1 MDFERLGVFYLG
13 REVEAADMQPTD
25 QALLYDSSDLTTH
38 AVIVGMT
45 GSGKTGLG
53 VDLIEEAA
61 IDGIPV
67 LAIDPKGDL
76 TNLALAFPN
85 LAPEDFEPWVNARE
99 AERLG
104 VSVREYAAQQAQ
116 AWRDGLAQWDQDG
129 TRIERLRQA
138 ADVVVYTPG
147 SSAGRG
153 ISVLRSFAAPP
164 RAVLDDPD
172 LMRDRLEATATS
184 VLTLMGGSA
193 DPLGREHILLSNIF
207 EHAWRA
213 GTDLDVAGLIHAVQ
227 QPPFKQL
234 GVMDLDTVFPAK
246 DRLKLALGL
255 NGLLAAPTFAAWT
268 TGDPLNIEALL
279 HGPDGKARVAVV
291 SIAHLSDAERM
302 FFLTLLLSE
311 TVAWTRS
318 QSGTSSLRAMVYI
331 DELFG
336 FLPPVAEPPSKKPLL
351 TLLKQARAFG
361 VGLALATQNPVDLDY
376 KALSNAG
383 TWFVG
388 RLQTERDKQRLAEG
402 LNAASEGALSVTEI
416 ADIIGRLPKRTF
428 LLHDVHAKRPAVFQ
442 TRWAMSYLA
451 GPLTRDQIRLLGER
465 GLGQAPGAAGG
476 RLAGGSALPVG
487 TGEASNGAPVTVA
500 GGGSQGGAVGTTG
513 RSPEASRNSTGAA
526 IAKPAGGASTGS
538 PGATSAAPAAAV
550 PPGARPFL
558 PPHVPQVFLSARVAT
573 GARYFPMALGV
584 ADVHY
589 ESKSQN
595 VSTDRRFVRLAD
607 FREGMVAIEFAEG
620 EAADVALESLER
632 EPAPGLAFDALPDTD
647 TSAAAVKRWQDG
659 FMRWLRTDGA
669 LTLLRH
675 KDLKLVAAPDES
687 EQQFRLRCSQALR
700 EQRDAALDKVRKRYE
715 SKLTTLQR
723 RELQK
728 EQAVQRETQQAGART
743 TDAAVTVGTAILGAL
758 FGRKAPSTSKI
769 GTSINKGTRV
779 FQDRGD
785 VARAKEALAQT
796 QAEMAALE
804 AEMQSELAAVSAAPV
819 QAEAIQLDTVSVA
832 PTARDIAVR
841 YVGVAWVPYLQGADG
856 RWNVRA

>member
-13 REVEAADMQPTD
+13 REVDAAGMQPTD
-25 QALLYDSSDLTTH
+25 QVLLYDSSDLTTH

-76 TNLALAFPN
+76 TNLALAFPD
-85 LAPEDFEPWVNARE
+85 LAPADFEPWVSARE
-99 AERLG
+99 AEREG
-104 VSVREYAAQQAQ
+104 VGVAEYAARQAQ
-116 AWRDGLAQWDQDG
+116 AWRDGLAQWGQDG
-129 TRIERLRQA
+129 ARIARLKQA

-153 ISVLRSFAAPP
+153 ISVLRSFAAPG

-184 VLTLMGGSA
+184 VLTLMGASA

-207 EHAWRA
+207 EHFWRA
-213 GTDLDVAGLIHAVQ
+213 GADLDVAALIHAVQ

-268 TGDPLNIEALL
+268 AGDPLDIESLL

-318 QSGTSSLRAMVYI
+318 QSGTSSLRALVYI

-402 LNAASEGALSVTEI
+402 LNAASEGALAVGEI
-416 ADIIGRLPKRTF
+416 ADVIGRLPKRTF
-428 LLHDVHAKRPAVFQ
+428 FLHDVHAKRPVVFQ

-451 GPLTRDQIRLLGER
+451 GPLTRDQIRMLAER
-465 GLGQAPGAAGG
+465 GLGQAPGGGAAG
-476 RLAGGSALPVG
+476 
-487 TGEASNGAPVTVA
+487 TAPL
-500 GGGSQGGAVGTTG
+500 
-513 RSPEASRNSTGAA
+513 
-526 IAKPAGGASTGS
+526 
-538 PGATSAAPAAAV
+538 ATSAPATSAQATPTPAAAAPATAV
-550 PPGARPFL
+550 PDGTRPFL

-573 GARYFPMALGV
+573 GARYFPMALGI

-589 ESKSQN
+589 ESKTNN
-595 VSTDRRFVRLAD
+595 VSTDKRFVRLAD
-607 FREGMVAIEFAEG
+607 FREGVVAVEFGEG
-620 EAADVALESLER
+620 EAADVALEQLQR
-632 EPAPGLAFDALPDTD
+632 EPAPGLAFDAFPGTD

-659 FMRWLRTDGA
+659 FERWLRTEGA

-675 KDLKLVAAPDES
+675 KGLKLVSAPGES

-700 EQRDAALDKVRKRYE
+700 EQRDAAMDKVRKRFE
-715 SKLTTLQR
+715 AKRTTLER

-728 EQAVQRETQQAGART
+728 EQAVQRESQQAGART
-743 TDAAVTVGTAILGAL
+743 TEAVVTVGTTILGAL
-758 FGRKAPSTSKI
+758 FGRKAPSASRI
-769 GTSINKGTRV
+769 GTSINKGTRAY
-779 FQDRGD
+779 QDQGD

-796 QAEMAALE
+796 QAEKAALE
-804 AEMQSELAAVSAAPV
+804 AEMQGELAAVSATPV
-819 QAEAIQLDTVSVA
+819 QAETIELDTVSVT
-832 PTARDIAVR
+832 PTARDVAVR
-841 YVGVAWVPYLQGADG
+841 YLGVAWVPYLQGADG

>member
-13 REVEAADMQPTD
+13 REVDAAGMQPTD
-25 QALLYDSSDLTTH
+25 QVLLYDSSDLTTH

-76 TNLALAFPN
+76 TNLALAFPD
-85 LAPEDFEPWVNARE
+85 LAPADFEPWVSARE
-99 AERLG
+99 AEREG
-104 VSVREYAAQQAQ
+104 VGVAEYAARQAQ
-116 AWRDGLAQWDQDG
+116 AWRDGLAQWGQDG
-129 TRIERLRQA
+129 ARIARLKQA

-153 ISVLRSFAAPP
+153 ISVLRSFAAPG

-184 VLTLMGGSA
+184 VLTLMGASA

-207 EHAWRA
+207 EHFWRA
-213 GTDLDVAGLIHAVQ
+213 GADLDVAGLINAVQ
-227 QPPFKQL
+227 QPSFKRL

-268 TGDPLNIEALL
+268 AGDPLDIESLL

-318 QSGTSSLRAMVYI
+318 QSGTSSLRALVYV

-402 LNAASEGALSVTEI
+402 LNAASEGALAVGEI
-416 ADIIGRLPKRTF
+416 ADVIGRLPKRTF
-428 LLHDVHAKRPAVFQ
+428 FLHDVHAKRPVVFQ

-451 GPLTRDQIRLLGER
+451 GPLTRDQIRVLAER
-465 GLGQAPGAAGG
+465 GLGQAPGGGAAG
-476 RLAGGSALPVG
+476 
-487 TGEASNGAPVTVA
+487 TAPL
-500 GGGSQGGAVGTTG
+500 
-513 RSPEASRNSTGAA
+513 
-526 IAKPAGGASTGS
+526 
-538 PGATSAAPAAAV
+538 ATSAPATSAPATPTPAAAV
-550 PPGARPFL
+550 PATAAPDGTRPFL

-573 GARYFPMALGV
+573 GARYFPMALGI

-589 ESKSQN
+589 ESKTNN
-595 VSTDRRFVRLAD
+595 VSTDKRFVRLAD
-607 FREGMVAIEFAEG
+607 FREGVVAVEFGEG
-620 EAADVALESLER
+620 EAADVALEQLQR
-632 EPAPGLAFDALPDTD
+632 EPAPGLAFDAFPGTD

-659 FMRWLRTDGA
+659 FERWLRTEGA

-675 KDLKLVAAPDES
+675 KGLKLVSAPGES

-700 EQRDAALDKVRKRYE
+700 EQRDAAMDKVRKRFE
-715 SKLTTLQR
+715 AKRTTLER

-728 EQAVQRETQQAGART
+728 EQAVQRESQQAGART
-743 TDAAVTVGTAILGAL
+743 TEAVVTVGTTILGAL
-758 FGRKAPSTSKI
+758 FGRKAPSASRI
-769 GTSINKGTRV
+769 GTSINKGTRAY
-779 FQDRGD
+779 QDQGD

-796 QAEMAALE
+796 QAEKAALE
-804 AEMQSELAAVSAAPV
+804 AEMQGELAAVSATPV
-819 QAEAIQLDTVSVA
+819 QAETIELDTVSVT
-832 PTARDIAVR
+832 PTARDVAVR
-841 YVGVAWVPYLQGADG
+841 YLGVAWVPYLQGADG

>member
-13 REVEAADMQPTD
+13 REVDAAGMQPTD
-25 QALLYDSSDLTTH
+25 QVLLYDSSDLTTH

-76 TNLALAFPN
+76 TNLALAFPD
-85 LAPEDFEPWVNARE
+85 LAPADFEPWVSARE
-99 AERLG
+99 AEREG
-104 VSVREYAAQQAQ
+104 VSVTEYAARQAQ
-116 AWRDGLAQWDQDG
+116 AWRDGLAQWGQDG
-129 TRIERLRQA
+129 ARIARLKQA

-153 ISVLRSFAAPP
+153 ISVLRSFAAPG

-184 VLTLMGGSA
+184 VLTLMGASA

-213 GTDLDVAGLIHAVQ
+213 GTDLDVAGLINAVQ
-227 QPPFKQL
+227 QPSFKRL

-268 TGDPLNIEALL
+268 AGDPLDIESLL

-318 QSGTSSLRAMVYI
+318 QSGTSSLRALVYV

-402 LNAASEGALSVTEI
+402 LNAASEGALAVGEI
-416 ADIIGRLPKRTF
+416 ADVIGRLPKRTF
-428 LLHDVHAKRPAVFQ
+428 FLHDVHAKRPVVFQ

-451 GPLTRDQIRLLGER
+451 GPLTRDQIRVLAER
-465 GLGQAPGAAGG
+465 GLGQAPDARAGAAGSG
-476 RLAGGSALPVG
+476 GALPAAAGAASADGAVSAALGSGLGSAD
-487 TGEASNGAPVTVA
+487 TS
-500 GGGSQGGAVGTTG
+500 
-513 RSPEASRNSTGAA
+513 STGAA
-526 IAKPAGGASTGS
+526 GTVPL
-538 PGATSAAPAAAV
+538 ATAAPATPAPATAV
-550 PPGARPFL
+550 PDGTRPFL

-573 GARYFPMALGV
+573 GARYFPMALGI

-589 ESKSQN
+589 ESKTNN
-595 VSTDRRFVRLAD
+595 VSTDKRFVRLAD
-607 FREGMVAIEFAEG
+607 FREGVVAVEFGEG
-620 EAADVALESLER
+620 EAADVALEQLQR
-632 EPAPGLAFDALPDTD
+632 EPAPGLAFDAFPGTD

-659 FMRWLRTDGA
+659 FERWLRTEGA

-675 KDLKLVAAPDES
+675 KGLKLVSAPGET

-700 EQRDAALDKVRKRYE
+700 EQRDAAMDKVRKRFE
-715 SKLTTLQR
+715 AKRTTLER

-728 EQAVQRETQQAGART
+728 EQAVQRESQQAGART
-743 TDAAVTVGTAILGAL
+743 TEAVVTVGTTILGAL
-758 FGRKAPSTSKI
+758 FGRKAPSASRI
-769 GTSINKGTRV
+769 GTSINKGTRAY
-779 FQDRGD
+779 QDQGD

-796 QAEMAALE
+796 QAEKAALE
-804 AEMQSELAAVSAAPV
+804 AEMQGELAAVSATPV
-819 QAEAIQLDTVSVA
+819 QAETIELDTVSVT
-832 PTARDIAVR
+832 PTARDVAVR
-841 YVGVAWVPYLQGADG
+841 YLGVAWVPYLQGADG

>member
-13 REVEAADMQPTD
+13 REVEAADMRPTD

-85 LAPEDFEPWVNARE
+85 LAPADFEPWVNARE

-104 VSVREYAAQQAQ
+104 VSVQEYAAQQAH
-116 AWRDGLAQWDQDG
+116 AWKEGLAQWDQDG
-129 TRIERLRQA
+129 TRIERLRRA

-153 ISVLRSFAAPP
+153 ISVLRSFAAPG

-184 VLTLMGGSA
+184 VLTLMGASA

-207 EHAWRA
+207 EHAWRS
-213 GTDLDVAGLIHAVQ
+213 GTDLDVAGLINAVQ
-227 QPPFKQL
+227 QPPFKRL

-246 DRLKLALGL
+246 ERLKLALGL

-268 TGDPLNIEALL
+268 AGDPLNIEALL

-402 LNAASEGALSVTEI
+402 LNAASAGALTVEEI
-416 ADIIGRLPKRTF
+416 ADVIGRLPKRTF

-451 GPLTRDQIRLLGER
+451 GPLTRDQIRLLAER
-465 GLGQAPGAAGG
+465 GLGQA
-476 RLAGGSALPVG
+476 AGGSA
-487 TGEASNGAPVTVA
+487 A
-500 GGGSQGGAVGTTG
+500 
-513 RSPEASRNSTGAA
+513 GAA
-526 IAKPAGGASTGS
+526 V
-538 PGATSAAPAAAV
+538 PAAAV
-550 PPGARPFL
+550 SGLGSANDAPVGAAGSAPGGQSSGGAPIAMPAPATAVPDGTRPFL
-558 PPHVPQVFLSARVAT
+558 PPHVPQVFLPTRVAT
-573 GARYFPMALGV
+573 GARYFPMALGI

-589 ESKSQN
+589 ESKTNN
-595 VSTDRRFVRLAD
+595 VSADKRFVRLAD
-607 FREGMVAIEFAEG
+607 FREGMVAVEFAEG
-620 EAADVALESLER
+620 EAADVALEQLQR
-632 EPAPGLAFDALPDTD
+632 EPTPGLAFDAPPDTD

-659 FMRWLRTDGA
+659 FERWLRTEGA

-675 KDLKLVAAPDES
+675 KELKLVSAPDET

-700 EQRDAALDKVRKRYE
+700 EQRDAAMDKVRKRFE
-715 SKLTTLQR
+715 AKRTTLER

-728 EQAVQRETQQAGART
+728 EQVVQRETQQAGART
-743 TDAAVTVGTAILGAL
+743 TEAVVTAGTAILGAL
-758 FGRKAPSTSKI
+758 FGRKAPSASKI
-769 GTSINKGTRV
+769 GSSINKGTRV
-779 FQDRGD
+779 LQDRGD

-796 QAEMAALE
+796 QAEKAALE
-804 AEMQSELAAVSAAPV
+804 AEMQSELAAVSATPV
-819 QAEAIQLDTVSVA
+819 QAEAIQLDTVSVT

-841 YVGVAWVPYLQGADG
+841 YLGVAWVPYLQGADG

>member
-13 REVEAADMQPTD
+13 REVETADMRPTD

-85 LAPEDFEPWVNARE
+85 LAPADFEPWVNARE

-104 VSVREYAAQQAQ
+104 VSVQEYAAQQAQ
-116 AWRDGLAQWDQDG
+116 AWKDGLAQWDQDG
-129 TRIERLRQA
+129 TRIERLRRA

-153 ISVLRSFAAPP
+153 ISVLRSFAAPG

-184 VLTLMGGSA
+184 VLTLMGASA

-213 GTDLDVAGLIHAVQ
+213 GTDLDVAGLINAVQ
-227 QPPFKQL
+227 QPPFKRL

-268 TGDPLNIEALL
+268 AGDPLNIEALL

-402 LNAASEGALSVTEI
+402 LNAASAGALTVEEI
-416 ADIIGRLPKRTF
+416 ADVIGRLPKRTF

-451 GPLTRDQIRLLGER
+451 GPLTRDQIRLLAER
-465 GLGQAPGAAGG
+465 GLGQA
-476 RLAGGSALPVG
+476 AGGSA
-487 TGEASNGAPVTVA
+487 A
-500 GGGSQGGAVGTTG
+500 
-513 RSPEASRNSTGAA
+513 GAA
-526 IAKPAGGASTGS
+526 V
-538 PGATSAAPAAAV
+538 PAAAV
-550 PPGARPFL
+550 SGLGSANDAPVGAAGSVPGGQSSGGAPVATPAPATAVPDGTRPFL
-558 PPHVPQVFLSARVAT
+558 PPHVPQVFLPTRVASS
-573 GARYFPMALGV
+573 ARYFPMALGI

-589 ESKSQN
+589 ESKTNN
-595 VSTDRRFVRLAD
+595 VSADKRFVRLAD
-607 FREGMVAIEFAEG
+607 FREGMVAVEFAEG
-620 EAADVALESLER
+620 EAADVALEQLQR
-632 EPAPGLAFDALPDTD
+632 EPAPSLAFDAPPDTD

-659 FMRWLRTDGA
+659 FERWLRTEGA

-675 KDLKLVAAPDES
+675 KELKLVSAPDET

-700 EQRDAALDKVRKRYE
+700 EQRDAAMDKVRKRFE
-715 SKLTTLQR
+715 AKRTTLER

-728 EQAVQRETQQAGART
+728 EQVVQRETQQAGART
-743 TDAAVTVGTAILGAL
+743 TEAVVTAGTAILGAL
-758 FGRKAPSTSKI
+758 FGRKAPSASKI
-769 GTSINKGTRV
+769 GSSINKGTRV
-779 FQDRGD
+779 LQDRGD

-796 QAEMAALE
+796 QAEKAALE
-804 AEMQSELAAVSAAPV
+804 AEMRSELAAVSATPV
-819 QAEAIQLDTVSVA
+819 QAEAIQLDTVSVT

-841 YVGVAWVPYLQGADG
+841 YLGVAWVPYLQGADG

>member
-13 REVEAADMQPTD
+13 REVDAAGMQPTD
-25 QALLYDSSDLTTH
+25 QVLLYDSSDLTTH

-76 TNLALAFPN
+76 TNLALAFPD
-85 LAPEDFEPWVNARE
+85 LAPADFEPWVSARE
-99 AERLG
+99 AEREG
-104 VSVREYAAQQAQ
+104 VGVAEYAAQQAQ
-116 AWRDGLAQWDQDG
+116 TWRDGLAQWGQDG
-129 TRIERLRQA
+129 ARIARLKQA

-153 ISVLRSFAAPP
+153 ISVLRSFAAPG

-184 VLTLMGGSA
+184 VLTLMGASA

-213 GTDLDVAGLIHAVQ
+213 GTDLDVAGLINAVQ
-227 QPPFKQL
+227 QPSFKRL

-268 TGDPLNIEALL
+268 AGDPLDIESLL

-318 QSGTSSLRAMVYI
+318 QSGTSSLRALVYV

-402 LNAASEGALSVTEI
+402 LNAASEGALAVGEI
-416 ADIIGRLPKRTF
+416 ADVIGRLPKRTF
-428 LLHDVHAKRPAVFQ
+428 FLHDVHAKRPVVFQ

-451 GPLTRDQIRLLGER
+451 GPLTRDQIRVLAER
-465 GLGQAPGAAGG
+465 GLGQAPGGGAAG
-476 RLAGGSALPVG
+476 
-487 TGEASNGAPVTVA
+487 TAPL
-500 GGGSQGGAVGTTG
+500 
-513 RSPEASRNSTGAA
+513 
-526 IAKPAGGASTGS
+526 
-538 PGATSAAPAAAV
+538 ATSAPATSAPATPTPAAAV
-550 PPGARPFL
+550 PATAAPDGTRPFL

-573 GARYFPMALGV
+573 GARYFPMALGI

-589 ESKSQN
+589 ESKTNN
-595 VSTDRRFVRLAD
+595 VSTDKRFVRLAD
-607 FREGMVAIEFAEG
+607 FREGVVAVEFGEG
-620 EAADVALESLER
+620 EAADVALEQLQR
-632 EPAPGLAFDALPDTD
+632 EPAPGLAFDAFPGTD

-659 FMRWLRTDGA
+659 FERWLRTEGA

-675 KDLKLVAAPDES
+675 KGLKLVSAPGES

-700 EQRDAALDKVRKRYE
+700 EQRDAAMDKVRKRFE
-715 SKLTTLQR
+715 AKRTTLER

-728 EQAVQRETQQAGART
+728 EQAVQRESQQAGART
-743 TDAAVTVGTAILGAL
+743 TEAVVTVGTTILGAL
-758 FGRKAPSTSKI
+758 FGRKAPSASRI
-769 GTSINKGTRV
+769 GTSINKGTRAY
-779 FQDRGD
+779 QDQGD

-796 QAEMAALE
+796 QAEKAALE
-804 AEMQSELAAVSAAPV
+804 AEMQGELAAVSATPV
-819 QAEAIQLDTVSVA
+819 QAETIELDTVSVT
-832 PTARDIAVR
+832 PTARDVAVR
-841 YVGVAWVPYLQGADG
+841 YLGVAWVPYLQGADG